1 MSIVLEDSIYILPEK
16 VTISSLETLRNEIIH
31 FIEKN
36 TVITLDGSIVEE
48 IDGAGFQLILSAQ
61 KYSLSQLKPFSLID
75 ASNILR
81 NVLEMSGLLELI
93 EDE

>member
-1 MSIVLEDSIYILPEK
+1 MSIELEDSIYILPEK
-16 VTISSLETLRNEIIH
+16 VTISALETLKNELLKY
-31 FIEKN
+31 IEKN
-36 TVITLDGSIVEE
+36 ATVTLDGSIVEE

-61 KYSLSQLKPFSLID
+61 KYSLAQSKPFSLID

-81 NVLEMSGLLELI
+81 NVLEISGLLELL